1 MGKLFKSYEMAGL
14 FFPLYAKSM
23 GFCVR
28 IGKMRKIVLEKLRI
42 DSNTTVKGV
51 TALNLIVCARDFG
64 FDAKGLKVDD
74 ISKYTFPL
82 IIF

>member
-1 MGKLFKSYEMAGL
+1 MRINYVHGRCKKTPSELTCEDVMGKLFKSYEMAGL

-42 DSNTTVKGV
+42 DLVMLERG
-51 TALNLIVCARDFG
+51 
-64 FDAKGLKVDD
+64 
-74 ISKYTFPL
+74 
-82 IIF
+82 